1 MPPNVMSLMS
11 LMSENQLIEKS
22 HPATIIVAPSRSP
35 LVPYCMLR
43 SCRWNVPHLSYNK
56 EALFMG
62 ESDLFIHREPVFDIT
77 SV

>member
-1 MPPNVMSLMS
+1 MPLNVMS

-22 HPATIIVAPSRSP
+22 HPSTTIVAPSRSP

-43 SCRWNVPHLSYNK
+43 SCRWNVPHLSYK

-62 ESDLFIHREPVFDIT
+62 ESDLFIHREPAFDVT